1 MRKILLAVVAVLS
14 CISVMAE
21 QKSTDLVKYV
31 PDGTNVVMYINTG
44 ELLNT
49 EFMSQLRKQD
59 TKLDYIVDGIKYYEE
74 ELGLGDEAVNSLML
88 CRDTS
93 KAVASFYLLNTAV
106 PKDNFETVFV
116 ADYGYFN
123 SSAKK
128 SIPFG
133 GRNEVVE
140 YFELGRQSAP
150 GELSAAVYISD
161 DMVTIVPVSYLTP
174 TLKNMQNPPIRGE
187 VATATSRYIKQN
199 AMATL
204 VADLNNSKS
213 PNLISW
219 DRSLDGANVVD
230 IIFNL
235 VGEEEDIEV
244 LAYFYCSSDADN
256 TNATS
261 AKFANNLRAAKEE
274 WLNAKF
280 GYSNEALRAKID
292 KCISIVT
299 ADIKVTL
306 EVKMPHAVYAELS
319 KFDPNITNELLDA
332 ICLKFQLMD

>member
-1 MRKILLAVVAVLS
+1 MRKILLAVVAVIG
-14 CISVMAE
+14 CFAVVAAE
-21 QKSTDLVKYV
+21 QKTTDLVKHV

-44 ELLNT
+44 KLLNT

-106 PKDNFETVFV
+106 PKANFETVFV

-123 SSAKK
+123 SSTKK

-133 GRNEVVE
+133 GRNEIVE
-140 YFELGRQSAP
+140 YFELGRQSTP
-150 GELSAAVYISD
+150 DQFNAAVYISD
-161 DMVTIVPVSYLTP
+161 DMVTIVPVSYLVP
-174 TLKNMQNPPIRGE
+174 TLKTLQNPPMRGE
-187 VATATSRYIKQN
+187 VATATSLYIKQN

-204 VADLNNSKS
+204 VADLNSKS

-219 DRSLDGANVVD
+219 DRNLDGATFVE

-235 VGEEEDIEV
+235 VGEDEDIEV
-244 LAYFYCSSDADN
+244 SALFHCSSDSDN

-261 AKFANNLRAAKEE
+261 AKFATNLRAAKEM
-274 WLNAKF
+274 WLDAKF
-280 GYSNEALRAKID
+280 GYTNEALRAKVD
-292 KCISIVT
+292 KCISVVT
-299 ADIKVTL
+299 HDNTVTL
-306 EVKMPHAVYAELS
+306 DINMPHAVYSELN
-319 KFDPNITNELLDA
+319 KFDSNITSELLDML
-332 ICLKFQLMD
+332 CLKFQLVD